1 MKHIFLL
8 AASLALAST
17 GSALAAVKVVN
28 KDSSSHDLLVK
39 CSSTADTSISG
50 SSTRDIG
57 NGPCTVSVKKTG
69 STATA
74 TGNETLTI
82 QDGKISK

>member
-1 MKHIFLL
+1 MKPIFLL
-8 AASLALAST
+8 AAAFALAST

>member
-1 MKHIFLL
+1 MKHLFLL
-8 AASLALAST
+8 AAGLALACT

-39 CSSTADTSISG
+39 CSSAADTSISG

-74 TGNETLTI
+74 TGNEILTI